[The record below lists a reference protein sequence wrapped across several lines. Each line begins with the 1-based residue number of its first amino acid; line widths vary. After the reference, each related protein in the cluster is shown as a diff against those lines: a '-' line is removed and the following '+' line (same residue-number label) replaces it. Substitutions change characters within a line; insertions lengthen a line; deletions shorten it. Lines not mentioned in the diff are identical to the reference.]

1 MYKDNMMILY
11 FFSWL
16 LTVKNEVL
24 GPADPSDLRLR
35 FPGARRINEAAR
47 RVTRL
52 GAGWTGL
59 LCQSSGMAWGT

>member
-1 MYKDNMMILY
+1 MYKDMMILY
-11 FFSWL
+11 VFPWL
-16 LTVKNEVL
+16 LTIKNEVL

-35 FPGARRINEAAR
+35 FPGAR